1 MKKKPTPTQLGWKYL
16 AINMSKEDHKEYT
29 EKLDVLVK
37 TTGMNKKKL
46 IVFMI
51 DNLYTKIIGGN
62 YENCV
67 DDDGDFDF
75 NKLCK
80 QTYH

>member
-16 AINMSKEDHKEYT
+16 AINMSKEDHKDYT
-29 EKLDVLVK
+29 EKLNVLVK

-75 NKLCK
+75 NKLLSK
-80 QTYH
+80 THH